1 MQQHQPLIEIII
13 PNWNGWTMLQTC
25 LASLEL
31 QTSKNFSVTVVDN
44 GSTDQSVQLIHH
56 QFPSVKCISLPEN
69 IGFSAGVNRGIEQA
83 QAKWLFLLNNDIEVA
98 PDCLEVIE
106 NWIQSQR
113 GYDCLA
119 VKMINFHDRD
129 YLDGAG
135 DAYLRGGAGYRL
147 GTMEKDSPFYS
158 TSREVF
164 GSCAGAAVYSRHY
177 FDKAG
182 LFDEDYFA
190 YLEDVDLN
198 LRGVR
203 RRLKTYYLAEAKVY
217 HIGSATTGSKINPF
231 TIRQSTKN
239 SLHTLTKNYP
249 LSLYIRLFPV
259 IAVYQLLWFVF
270 CVKKCKLISY
280 FSGIIRAVYETP
292 RMIRKRK
299 QVLAC
304 EDNIS
309 VRQYAVLLKDAERDV
324 IASIMSRRQSAGKS
338 NALFNVYC
346 ALFLK

>member
-1 MQQHQPLIEIII
+1 MKDSQPLIEIII
-13 PNWNGWTMLQTC
+13 PNWNGWTMLQDC
-25 LASLEL
+25 LASLEK
-31 QTSKNFSVTVVDN
+31 QSSGNFSVTVVDN
-44 GSTDQSVQLIHH
+44 GSTDASVENIHRR
-56 QFPSVKCISLPEN
+56 FPAVKCIVLPYN

-83 QAKWLFLLNNDIEVA
+83 TAEWMFLLNNDIEAA
-98 PDCLEVIE
+98 PDCIEAIE
-106 NWIQSQR
+106 NWIENQQ

-119 VKMINFHDRD
+119 VKMLNYHDRQ

-147 GTMEKDSPFYS
+147 GTMEKDSPLYS

-164 GSCAGAAVYSRHY
+164 GACAGAAVYSRRY
-177 FDKAG
+177 FERAG

-198 LRGVR
+198 LRAVR
-203 RRLKTYYLAEAKVY
+203 RNLKTYYLAEAKVY

-249 LSLYIRLFPV
+249 ASLLVRFFPAIV
-259 IAVYQLLWFVF
+259 VYQLLWFVF

-280 FSGIIRAVYETP
+280 LSGIIRAVCETP
-292 RMIRKRK
+292 KMVQKRRD
-299 QVLAC
+299 VLDNA
-304 EDNIS
+304 DNIG
-309 VRQYAVLLKDAERDV
+309 ADAFGVLLKEAERDV
-324 IASIMSRRQSAGKS
+324 IESIMSRRRSAGKS
-338 NALFNVYC
+338 NTLFKAYC
-346 ALFLK
+346 SLFL